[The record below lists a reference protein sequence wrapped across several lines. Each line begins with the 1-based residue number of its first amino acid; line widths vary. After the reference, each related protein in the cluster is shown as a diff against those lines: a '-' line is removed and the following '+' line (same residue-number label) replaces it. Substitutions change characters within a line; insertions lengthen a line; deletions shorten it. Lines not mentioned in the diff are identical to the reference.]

1 MKKVLAEKCSNEPEA
16 QFPTFP
22 ADRIDAVCELV
33 SFPGKKYFLK
43 RLLAYWKLKRKSR
56 GGAALLRNLE
66 SVWITD
72 KKEPPAPCP
81 LEEEDPVQVSTTI
94 PHLIM
99 GFVMSFFLILTIY
112 PASFCVTTD
121 ADV

>member
-1 MKKVLAEKCSNEPEA
+1 MKKVLAEKSSNEPEA

-22 ADRIDAVCELV
+22 MDRIGAICELV

-66 SVWITD
+66 SLWIAD
-72 KKEPPAPCP
+72 KKEPPAPPP
-81 LEEEDPVQVSTTI
+81 LQEDDPVHVSVTI
-94 PHLIM
+94 LNVVI
-99 GFVMSFFLILTIY
+99 
-112 PASFCVTTD
+112 
-121 ADV
+121 